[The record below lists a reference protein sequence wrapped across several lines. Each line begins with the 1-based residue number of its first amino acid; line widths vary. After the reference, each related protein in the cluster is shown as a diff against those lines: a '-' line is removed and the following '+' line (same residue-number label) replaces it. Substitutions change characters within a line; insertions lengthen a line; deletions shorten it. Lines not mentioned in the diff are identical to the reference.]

1 MQDRKSTS
9 APAAQLKRR
18 SRKSAAISRHRGRA
32 KAASSSSRPPT
43 VPKRRAG
50 VSVQKAGRVTRASA
64 AVMPTSKAAGSRQR
78 NVAPRWRRHR
88 RFCSNSA
95 SSMSG
100 SGGRASSSSF
110 GMGRDLAAISFRK
123 KDLQAARRARRRA
136 ALLALRAASSSCS
149 ISICRWA
156 DSSSMTADTVR
167 SITSSRDTSRSF
179 GSSGSEAASAVSS
192 PAGAGSSAVSGS
204 GAGSAGGGAGTGSG
218 SSAAG
223 GDASGSGLSARLG
236 ALGLVAPVPNSAK
249 MSSRS

>member
-1 MQDRKSTS
+1 MQERKSTS

-32 KAASSSSRPPT
+32 KAASSSSSPPI

-78 NVAPRWRRHR
+78 NAAPRWRRHR

-136 ALLALRAASSSCS
+136 ALLALRAAASSWA

-179 GSSGSEAASAVSS
+179 GSSGSEAASAGSS
-192 PAGAGSSAVSGS
+192 PAGTGSSAVSGS
-204 GAGSAGGGAGTGSG
+204 GTG
-218 SSAAG
+218 SSATG
-223 GDASGSGLSARLG
+223 GDASGSGLSGRLD

-249 MSSRS
+249 ISSRS